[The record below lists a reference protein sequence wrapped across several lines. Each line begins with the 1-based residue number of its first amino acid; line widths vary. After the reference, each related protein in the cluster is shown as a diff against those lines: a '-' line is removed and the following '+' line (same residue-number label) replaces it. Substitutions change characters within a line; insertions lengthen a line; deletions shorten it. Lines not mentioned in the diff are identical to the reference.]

1 MHSIWADNTDDPSD
15 KDRLF
20 FVMATWGYTDR
31 LTINRRTV
39 SLKKSAHRKSQNSI
53 TQKVRPEGRSGEV
66 TTVVGVA
73 VPVQAYL
80 EARTLVRLTGHRV
93 ADRLSPGQEAPGL
106 SRWLR
111 AVPVAVPLV
120 AGVGRQGDVGAAGI

>member
-1 MHSIWADNTDDPSD
+1 M
-15 KDRLF
+15 
-20 FVMATWGYTDR
+20 
-31 LTINRRTV
+31 
-39 SLKKSAHRKSQNSI
+39 
-53 TQKVRPEGRSGEV
+53 
-66 TTVVGVA
+66 
-73 VPVQAYL
+73 
-80 EARTLVRLTGHRV
+80 VRLTGHRV